1 MTNGAAVCSGMA
13 TIGGGTN
20 GYTGGCTERTVRLA
34 NMATAATSSTA
45 EAGSISC
52 WSSEREGDIKS
63 EGEIS
68 RAKERE
74 AGKNSNVFPA
84 RCAFLFLS
92 RSYGEGKRP
101 PCCAPSCIAFSPI
114 VAPLVPARLVVVTC
128 APPHCR
134 VACILPYQQTLRSS
148 CCCPAGT
155 LRSPRRPPRCSTSVP
170 TTMDLERPVVE
181 VEASNNQPR
190 LTYIATDTQPC
201 SKCA

>member
-92 RSYGEGKRP
+92 RSDGEGKRP
-101 PCCAPSCIAFSPI
+101 SCCAPSCVSFSPI
-114 VAPLVPARLVVVTC
+114 VAART
-128 APPHCR
+128 
-134 VACILPYQQTLRSS
+134 
-148 CCCPAGT
+148 
-155 LRSPRRPPRCSTSVP
+155 RSPRRRHLCP
-170 TTMDLERPVVE
+170 TTLSR
-181 VEASNNQPR
+181 R
-190 LTYIATDTQPC
+190 LYPPLSTNSTLFLLLPSWHSSLPTSPSSLLHLRAHHHGLRTPSSRSR
-201 SKCA
+201 SK